1 MHIYSK
7 VTTTFFNDD
16 ISSWESKE
24 LPDEK
29 ITTTIIS
36 SYSIAPRLV

>member
-7 VTTTFFNDD
+7 VTTVFFNNET
-16 ISSWESKE
+16 SSWESKE
-24 LPDEK
+24 LSDEK
-29 ITTTIIS
+29 ITSTIIS